1 MRTQFSADST
11 FPAHWDPLHP
21 SLQLWTSY
29 GMSSFTYSFVGM
41 CMLVLFPGS
50 FALEPTIPVPQ
61 RLQAFG
67 LCAQSVATLFAD
79 VLFLS
84 KDSFWH
90 LLDRWIALSNVLF
103 VASNMY
109 WLSRIEK
116 AVFILAVLGGVELL
130 NRSRMSRLHRDE
142 VTFAFW
148 HTAWHVGYP
157 AFLLA
162 WLVYRQIA
170 CLPPT

>member
-1 MRTQFSADST
+1 
-11 FPAHWDPLHP
+11 
-21 SLQLWTSY
+21 
-29 GMSSFTYSFVGM
+29 
-41 CMLVLFPGS
+41 MLVLFPSS
-50 FALEPTIPVPQ
+50 FALAPAIPVPQ

-130 NRSRMSRLHRDE
+130 NARIVSTQPIVGWDWSSDKCGLAAAVCLDQTLRVFIVTRL
-142 VTFAFW
+142 AK
-148 HTAWHVGYP
+148 
-157 AFLLA
+157 L
-162 WLVYRQIA
+162 
-170 CLPPT
+170 